1 MFSRIRKRITYAN
14 VAMTLALVF
23 AMSGGAY
30 AASKYLITSTKQ
42 INPKVLKA
50 LKGKNGT
57 NGANGT
63 NGVNGKDGAAGTQGL
78 NGGAGEKGEK
88 GASGESVAYKEVPTS
103 DKTKCGGLGG
113 AEYTVG
119 GKTTLICNGQ
129 TGFTETLP
137 AGKTEKGMWAAAA
150 PEGGIATEGVSFNI
164 PLKSAPTVHY
174 INVGEK
180 ELTATSEV
188 TSTVCTG
195 TAANPTASEGALC
208 VYAHLEGHVSD
219 GNVPGDA
226 INNEHFFN
234 WKWGVIV
241 DTEGGEG
248 GAGVKPDTATPFGFD
263 VTALGHELGFVK
275 VNGSFAVT
283 G

>member
-1 MFSRIRKRITYAN
+1 
-14 VAMTLALVF
+14 V
-23 AMSGGAY
+23 
-30 AASKYLITSTKQ
+30 
-42 INPKVLKA
+42 
-50 LKGKNGT
+50 NGT
-57 NGANGT
+57 A
-63 NGVNGKDGAAGTQGL
+63 GKDGAAGTQGL
-78 NGGAGEKGEK
+78 NGGAGEK

-137 AGKTEKGMWAAAA
+137 AGKTEKGMWAAVNLI
-150 PEGGIATEGVSFNI
+150 GGSVTEGVSFTI
-164 PLKSAPTVHY
+164 PLKSAPSVHY

-180 ELTATSEV
+180 ELTATGEQ

-195 TAANPTASEGALC
+195 TAANPTAPTGALC
-208 VYAHLEGHVSD
+208 VYAHLEKTVSTKTTS
-219 GNVPGDA
+219 
-226 INNEHFFN
+226 NEFFWGVGV
-234 WKWGVIV
+234 WKWGVII

-248 GAGVKPDTATPFGFD
+248 GSGAKPNTAMPFGFD
-263 VTALGHELGFVK
+263 VTAIGEELERVV
-275 VNGSFAVT
+275 VNGTWAVT